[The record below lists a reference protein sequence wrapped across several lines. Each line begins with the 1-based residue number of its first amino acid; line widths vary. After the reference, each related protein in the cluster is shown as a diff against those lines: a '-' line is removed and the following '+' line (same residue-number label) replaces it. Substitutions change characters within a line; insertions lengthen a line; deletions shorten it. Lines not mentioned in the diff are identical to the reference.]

1 MPRRPIPTLVGL
13 IIFALGSVSVQVAQ
27 CSSDQDAS
35 RGTLIDQDP
44 TTYFPKGIEEHTDFY
59 SKFLNLIGEPSLM
72 AESQETSAESYRLIC
87 MFCQYPGLLVVRL
100 QLRPDGSGAVTTVL
114 STIDVSGQV
123 TVGDKAA
130 RMVGAP
136 QVKRFLASIEWAHFW
151 SMPSTKPQTSN
162 LPRYDAAL
170 SQWVVEGVRSG
181 TYHAVFREGPEPNR
195 FTDMVLILTK
205 DLANLS
211 GAAVPRPMP
220 SR

>member
-1 MPRRPIPTLVGL
+1 MPRSTVPTLVGL
-13 IIFALGSVSVQVAQ
+13 VMLAVGSVSVQVAQ
-27 CSSDQDAS
+27 CSLDQDAS

-44 TTYFPKGIEEHTDFY
+44 PTYFPKGIEEHTDFY

-72 AESQETSAESYRLIC
+72 AESQDANAESYRLIC
-87 MFCQYPGLLVVRL
+87 MFCQYPTLLVVRL

-114 STIDVSGQV
+114 STIEVSGQV
-123 TVGDKAA
+123 TVGDKAT
-130 RMVGAP
+130 RMVGVP
-136 QVKRFLASIEWAHFW
+136 EVKHFLTSIEWAHFW
-151 SMPSTKPQTSN
+151 SMPSTKPPTSN
-162 LPRYDAAL
+162 LPRYDLYL

-211 GAAVPRPMP
+211 GAAVPRPVP
-220 SR
+220 SQ